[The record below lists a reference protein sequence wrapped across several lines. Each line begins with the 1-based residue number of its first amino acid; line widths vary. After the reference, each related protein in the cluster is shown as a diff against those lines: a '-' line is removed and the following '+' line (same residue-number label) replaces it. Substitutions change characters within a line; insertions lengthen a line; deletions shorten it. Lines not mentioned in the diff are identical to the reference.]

1 MENSGKGS
9 LYFSGTSGI
18 QIPFPKYLFPKEHE
32 SSSRLKF
39 YSTLFNSLEVNS
51 SFYKLHRA
59 KTYESW
65 SSQVGEDFRFTFKVW
80 KQITH
85 NKNMQFEQ
93 HDIVNFM
100 RSLDL
105 LGNKKGCLL
114 FQFPPSTG
122 KENFNQ
128 LNYLLDSIRNE
139 KSSLEWKLAV
149 EFRNSSWYKED
160 VYELLKSYHASIVL
174 HDISKSNPPFLS
186 SEEDF
191 IYVRFHGPAGDCRGS
206 YTEAFLFEY
215 SGYINDWLAEG
226 KTVYV
231 YFNNTAGEALK
242 NLEELNRMIIK

>member
-65 SSQVGEDFRFTFKVW
+65 SSQVGDDFRFTFKVW

-105 LGNKKGCLL
+105 VGNKKGCLL
-114 FQFPPSTG
+114 IQFPPSTG

-139 KSSLEWKLAV
+139 KSSHEWKLAV

-160 VYELLKSYHASIVL
+160 VY
-174 HDISKSNPPFLS
+174 
-186 SEEDF
+186 
-191 IYVRFHGPAGDCRGS
+191 
-206 YTEAFLFEY
+206 
-215 SGYINDWLAEG
+215 
-226 KTVYV
+226 
-231 YFNNTAGEALK
+231 
-242 NLEELNRMIIK
+242 